1 MKIFI
6 IEKKRLNLFP
16 EEFIDLIKLTINTGN
31 EEERSSCY
39 ILIKLLMKNGFIN
52 SNIIDFISNHVL
64 SNNNKTKYIDVFNW
78 FSGLNINNYKED
90 ILKIIEKCS
99 NENMNRE
106 EILIEIAAGE
116 IARVSFELF
125 YQLSTERNQEK
136 VILAK
141 AKTGMVCYQYELKK
155 TVSVPDSLQ
164 QILQA
169 K

>member
-1 MKIFI
+1 MARIK
-6 IEKKRLNLFP
+6 
-16 EEFIDLIKLTINTGN
+16 IDLPHPVIAAIKLKVRIGDINYG
-31 EEERSSCY
+31 
-39 ILIKLLMKNGFIN
+39 
-52 SNIIDFISNHVL
+52 NHVGNDSFVSL
-64 SNNNKTKYIDVFNW
+64 IHEARIQWLQQNN
-78 FSGLNINNYKED
+78 FSEMDAGGTGLIMAD
-90 ILKIIEKCS
+90 LGIEFKR
-99 NENMNRE
+99 EAYYGE